1 MLSYNSLD
9 VWVFTRFR
17 LALFILHHNEKL
29 CGDFFFLAEK
39 KYLSFPCLLF
49 LFLIFKLCTKWFAVW
64 ICLAYVG
71 RSWCTLHHR
80 LPWLLSHHSSQLWN
94 DWIKHIILVWEE
106 NFRIFPLIIYYPVN
120 RYQGQTSLDESSG
133 WSASLVR
140 GVEEKKLIIVHCFFI
155 FSFLWML

>member
-1 MLSYNSLD
+1 MSVYKVPSG
-9 VWVFTRFR
+9 
-17 LALFILHHNEKL
+17 FIYFAPLMRS
-29 CGDFFFLAEK
+29 CVVFFFFS
-39 KYLSFPCLLF
+39 LSFPCLLF

-71 RSWCTLHHR
+71 RFWCMLHHR
-80 LPWLLSHHSSQLWN
+80 LPWSLSHHSSQLWN

-106 NFRIFPLIIYYPVN
+106 QFRIFPLIIYSPVN

-140 GVEEKKLIIVHCFFI
+140 GLEGKKKLKNCALLLY